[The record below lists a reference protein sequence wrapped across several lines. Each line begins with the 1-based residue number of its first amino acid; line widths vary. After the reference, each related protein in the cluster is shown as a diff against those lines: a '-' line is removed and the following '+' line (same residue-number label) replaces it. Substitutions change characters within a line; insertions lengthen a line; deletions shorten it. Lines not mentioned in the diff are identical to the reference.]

1 MASEEFINS
10 LKEMG
15 WPQEFKE
22 KLLVSNLKS
31 NVGIAVLWSFKEVVA
46 KNLNPDDYAI
56 LGNYYDR
63 RNGLEPLVRNC
74 LANPNLRYIILLGND
89 KARSREVLVN
99 FFEKGVDK
107 DGVVVGTDT
116 KVPRGIPT
124 EDLEKLRQNIR
135 LIDATDE
142 VADQN
147 DSEEFGR
154 IIKELV
160 KTLEPKEPY
169 DEPKLYEKPP
179 LETDSFP
186 SEKVGFVVRGKEV
199 GETWLKVLDTVY
211 NYGAISQRTKDES
224 SKFREVINLV
234 TVVSHENP
242 DIPKMEPYF
251 RFDED
256 YLKSYYDEICTD
268 RIPEGTLYTY
278 GSRFRAWDAKT
289 GEKIDQIADLIE
301 FLKVDPYRKSAVAIT
316 WIVEDELMR
325 RYRNKDKNSP
335 CIDLIQPN
343 IQEGVLHFTVYIR
356 SNDMF
361 RAWPLNAFGLRKL
374 QKILAEGIGVKM
386 GDLTTI
392 SCSAHIYQENWDDTK
407 DILKNYYKGTHCF
420 FDPRGYYTIKL
431 ESGKI
436 KADHYSPDSQLLKQ
450 YEGVTARE
458 VNDSINSSQHT
469 TDPYHAAY
477 IAEELMKAEAALKEG
492 VEYIQDS
499 PVILK
504 SGSKFGFTYDENGN
518 LEDTVV
524 AGDSCE
530 TGLCDVDL
538 PSEASCG
545 DSCEI
550 DSCDSCSV
558 EPVQFVPEVNL
569 ERNETYLEK
578 EIDKMEDIYSRHI
591 VESNKQGKDLF
602 EHWKKPQWDEY
613 FMSMAILASM
623 RSFDPSQKNG
633 AIIVDE
639 HNKILS
645 IGYNGFPRGSVDQ
658 LIPSK
663 RPDKHLYIVHA
674 EQNAILNKQFDLTGS
689 TLYVTAY
696 PCLSCIRSIIQAGIK
711 RVVYLNSIKSREITE
726 NDEFAIRTLLVGRK
740 DLIFEKFEQD
750 PLECLYKAVEYY
762 KIKKKSK
769 EKKSF

>member
-1 MASEEFINS
+1 MASEDFINS
-10 LKEMG
+10 LKNMG

-22 KLLVSNLKS
+22 KLMLGNLQS
-31 NVGIAVLWSFKEVVA
+31 NVGIAVLWSYKEVVA
-46 KNLNPDDYAI
+46 KNLNPDNYAI

-74 LANPNLRYIILLGND
+74 LANPNIRYIVLLGND

-99 FFEKGVDK
+99 FFEKGVDEN
-107 DGVVVGTDT
+107 GVVIGTDT
-116 KVPRGIPT
+116 KVPRGIPP
-124 EDLEKLRQNIR
+124 EDIEKLRQNIK
-135 LIDATDE
+135 LIDVTDK
-142 VADQN
+142 VSDQN
-147 DSEEFGR
+147 SSDEFGN
-154 IIKELV
+154 IITELL
-160 KTLEPKEPY
+160 KTLDPKEPY

-186 SEKVGFVVRGKEV
+186 SEKVGFVVRGREV

-211 NYGAISQRTKDES
+211 NYGTISQRTKDES
-224 SKFREVINLV
+224 SKFREIVNLV

-242 DIPKMEPYF
+242 DVPKMEPYF

-268 RIPEGTLYTY
+268 KIPEGTLYTY

-343 IQEGVLHFTVYIR
+343 IQDGVLHFTVYIR

-420 FDPRGYYTIKL
+420 FDPRGYYTINL
-431 ESGKI
+431 GEGKI
-436 KADHYSPDSQLLKQ
+436 KVSHYSPDSQLLKE

-458 VNDSINSSQHT
+458 VNDMINSSQHT

-492 VEYIQDS
+492 VEYVQDS

-504 SGSKFGFTYDENGN
+504 SGNKFGFTYDDSGN
-518 LEDTVV
+518 LGEPIATGDSCETGSCEVDPPSV
-524 AGDSCE
+524 GLCDDSCGDSCE
-530 TGLCDVDL
+530 TGLCDIPV
-538 PSEASCG
+538 SES
-545 DSCEI
+545 SQELN
-550 DSCDSCSV
+550 
-558 EPVQFVPEVNL
+558 F

-578 EIDKMEDIYSRHI
+578 EIARLEEIYAKH
-591 VESNKQGKDLF
+591 VEESW
-602 EHWKKPQWDEY
+602 E
-613 FMSMAILASM
+613 
-623 RSFDPSQKNG
+623 
-633 AIIVDE
+633 
-639 HNKILS
+639 
-645 IGYNGFPRGSVDQ
+645 
-658 LIPSK
+658 
-663 RPDKHLYIVHA
+663 
-674 EQNAILNKQFDLTGS
+674 
-689 TLYVTAY
+689 
-696 PCLSCIRSIIQAGIK
+696 
-711 RVVYLNSIKSREITE
+711 
-726 NDEFAIRTLLVGRK
+726 
-740 DLIFEKFEQD
+740 
-750 PLECLYKAVEYY
+750 
-762 KIKKKSK
+762 
-769 EKKSF
+769 